1 MVFILRGQATRT
13 LWLKQKSSKCES
25 GGTVYTERLKIS
37 RLRACGFESHLSHQ
51 KEYMNERVQEI
62 LDILQEECG
71 EVIVEVSKCRRFGLD
86 SVHYKTGELHQDML
100 TQELGDVLAMMRLLV
115 ESGVVSMD
123 ALEAAGERKIE
134 KLRKWSNIFKS

>member
-1 MVFILRGQATRT
+1 MREWWNGLHRRF
-13 LWLKQKSSKCES
+13 
-25 GGTVYTERLKIS
+25 KIF
-37 RLRACGFESHLSHQ
+37 RLRACGFESHLSYQ
-51 KEYMNERVQEI
+51 KEYMNEQVQEI

-100 TQELGDVLAMMRLLV
+100 TQELGDVLAMIRLLV

-134 KLRKWSNIFKS
+134 MLRKWSNIFEKTK